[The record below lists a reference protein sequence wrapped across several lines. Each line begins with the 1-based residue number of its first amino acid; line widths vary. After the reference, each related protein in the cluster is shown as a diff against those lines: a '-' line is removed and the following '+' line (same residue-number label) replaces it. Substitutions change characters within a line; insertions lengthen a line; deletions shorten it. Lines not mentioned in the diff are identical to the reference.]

1 MLAARYEP
9 YQKSLTSPAP
19 IFPYLTT
26 GECDLIDTQK
36 SRFTAIPLRK
46 GLHCAL
52 FHRLIPELFRRV
64 QMASKNS
71 CQFGK
76 KLSGLFMIFRN

>member
-9 YQKSLTSPAP
+9 YQKSLTPPTP

-46 GLHCAL
+46 GLHCTL
-52 FHRLIPELFRRV
+52 FHRLILRSVRRTLL
-64 QMASKNS
+64 ASKNS

-76 KLSGLFMIFRN
+76 